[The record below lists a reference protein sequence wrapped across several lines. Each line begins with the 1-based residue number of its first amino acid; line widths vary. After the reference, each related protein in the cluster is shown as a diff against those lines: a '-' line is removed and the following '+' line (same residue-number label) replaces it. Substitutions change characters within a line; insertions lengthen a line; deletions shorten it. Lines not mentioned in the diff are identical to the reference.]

1 MSSVIKMKIK
11 ESISNIWS
19 RVKNSKRLTISSLVI
34 TVLFAIYNRI
44 VGVIKESL
52 WHESISIYYL
62 LLVSIKAI
70 IIIYIYKS
78 KERTKD
84 KLIFRLTKAL
94 LIVLNIL
101 LVVPIVLMIFNRRI
115 VQISLVLSIAIA
127 AYVTLKTVKVIIAFV
142 KNRKENDILL
152 KELRVIDIMDVVL
165 SILTL
170 QSTLI
175 AVNSVEFD
183 PGLFYLTIGSSI
195 AGLLINLVLIIL
207 LRQKRDK

>member
-1 MSSVIKMKIK
+1 MKIK

-19 RVKNSKRLTISSLVI
+19 RVKNSKILTISPLVM
-34 TVLFAIYNRI
+34 TMLFAIYNRI

-94 LIVLNIL
+94 LIILNIL

-115 VQISLVLSIAIA
+115 VQISVTLSIAIA
-127 AYVTLKTVKVIIAFV
+127 AYVTLKTVKVIINFV

-183 PGLFYLTIGSSI
+183 PSLFYLTIGSSI